1 MSDLDNLRYEI
12 NNIDSEILYLLKKR
26 MNISVKVGKF
36 KKENNIT
43 ILDNNREKKVYQK
56 LFYLNEQKGEK
67 LEEEFIKN
75 IWEIIMNYSK
85 KLQINDLN

>member
-1 MSDLDNLRYEI
+1 MSDLDNFRYEI

-26 MNISVKVGKF
+26 MNVSVKVGKF

-43 ILDNNREKKVYQK
+43 ILDNTREKKVYEK
-56 LFYLNEQKGEK
+56 LFNLNEQKGEK

>member
-26 MNISVKVGKF
+26 MDISVKVGKF

-43 ILDNNREKKVYQK
+43 ILDNTRENKVYQK
-56 LFYLNEQKGEK
+56 LFNLNEQGGKK

-85 KLQINDLN
+85 KLQKLTI

>member
-26 MNISVKVGKF
+26 MNISVKVGKL

-43 ILDNNREKKVYQK
+43 ILDNTREKKVYQK
-56 LFYLNEQKGEK
+56 LFHLNEQKGEK
-67 LEEEFIKN
+67 LEEEIIKN

>member
-26 MNISVKVGKF
+26 MNISVKVGKL

-43 ILDNNREKKVYQK
+43 ILDNTREKKVYQK
-56 LFYLNEQKGEK
+56 LFHLNEQKGEK